1 MHQGLLSSHADQFDP
16 NICTL
21 SDTRVVRITE
31 ACGPSSEDD
40 RRTFQGIET
49 NSRRKDPAFT
59 DRVSAQTREGCSAAA
74 EGADGAGD
82 DQQ

>member
-1 MHQGLLSSHADQFDP
+1 M
-16 NICTL
+16 
-21 SDTRVVRITE
+21 TE

-40 RRTFQGIET
+40 RRTLQGLET
-49 NSRRKDPAFT
+49 NSRREDPAFT
-59 DRVSAQTREGCSAAA
+59 NRVSAQSREGCSAAA